1 MSLIETKILQHGQ
14 LILNCSQNGSSLE
27 QPTATTGLKRLFG
40 PGLKWIS
47 KPGLEGI
54 SSELCRLS
62 LLLEE
67 ANPGRPSWSNQ
78 RPAVLNVY
86 GSFLL
91 RYTSI
96 QVLSNFGVLFQH
108 TLCIHLHILK
118 DTLAR
123 HTSPLKPSEYS
134 QKNGNFLMEFSM
146 KGEGGGL
153 EFH

>member
-1 MSLIETKILQHGQ
+1 MSFIETKILQHGQ

-47 KPGLEGI
+47 KPGLERI

-96 QVLSNFGVLFQH
+96 QVLSNFGVLFQRDGYIVH
-108 TLCIHLHILK
+108 TLAYLKRYVSSTHL
-118 DTLAR
+118 
-123 HTSPLKPSEYS
+123 TSET
-134 QKNGNFLMEFSM
+134 Q
-146 KGEGGGL
+146 
-153 EFH
+153 